1 MRTGWLETAF
11 SPFPLGSLGTGT
23 GSQVRAAPVTIGF
36 HSKTLGGD
44 APRRGSSVTGM
55 RTPRLLVTLPAL
67 ALSAL
72 LLGGCAAA
80 ATSESAS
87 DSGGM
92 PGFEEGVGA
101 PIVDEATDGGNLES
115 QPGDGDRAVITT
127 GYLYVTVEAPL
138 EAAAEAVAIVE
149 SAGGRVDG
157 RQEFAPRE
165 SSVLSDAGGAEL
177 ELRIPAD
184 RLTATLE
191 RLQELGEVEELQLS
205 SSDVTREVQDI
216 DARVTALRSSIT
228 RLLELQDAAATVEDL
243 IALETAISDRQAQLE
258 SYEAQQRYYA
268 EQVGLSTVTLVL
280 GSTEVAPVDEPDTF
294 LSGLVTGWEAL
305 VSFASGLLVVVG
317 VLLPWVLALGL
328 IGLAALLI
336 VRAAVRRRA
345 ASEVSAPSGADH
357 AD

>member
-1 MRTGWLETAF
+1 MRAAARETAF

-23 GSQVRAAPVTIGF
+23 GSRPLAPSVTIGF

-44 APRRGSSVTGM
+44 APMPGSSVTGM

-80 ATSESAS
+80 ATNESAS

-101 PIVDEATDGGNLES
+101 PIVDESTGDLDS
-115 QPGDGDRAVITT
+115 QPDGGDRAVITT

-138 EAAAEAVAIVE
+138 EAAAEAVEIVE
-149 SAGGRVDG
+149 AAGGRVDG

-177 ELRIPAD
+177 VLRIPAE

-191 RLQELGEVEELQLS
+191 KLKELGEVEELQLS

-228 RLLELQDAAATVEDL
+228 RLLALQDAAATVEDL

-305 VSFASGLLVVVG
+305 VGFGSGLLVVVG
-317 VLLPWVLALGL
+317 VLLPWVLVLGL
-328 IGLAALLI
+328 LGLAVLLI

-345 ASEVSAPSGADH
+345 TPAVSAPSGVDDAD
-357 AD
+357 

>member
-1 MRTGWLETAF
+1 M
-11 SPFPLGSLGTGT
+11 P
-23 GSQVRAAPVTIGF
+23 
-36 HSKTLGGD
+36 
-44 APRRGSSVTGM
+44 GSSVTGM
-55 RTPRLLVTLPAL
+55 RTPRLLVSLPAL

-72 LLGGCAAA
+72 LLSGCAAA
-80 ATSESAS
+80 ATNESAS

-92 PGFEEGVGA
+92 PGFEEEVGA
-101 PIVDEATDGGNLES
+101 PIVDEATDGGDLES

-138 EAAAEAVAIVE
+138 EAAAEAVEIVE

-177 ELRIPAD
+177 VLRIPAE

-191 RLQELGEVEELQLS
+191 RLKELGEVEELQLS

-228 RLLELQDAAATVEDL
+228 RLLALQDAAATVEDL

-258 SYEAQQRYYA
+258 SYEAQQRSYA

-305 VSFASGLLVVVG
+305 LGFGSGLLVVIG

-328 IGLAALLI
+328 IGLAVLLI

-345 ASEVSAPSGADH
+345 AAAVSAPSGVDDAD
-357 AD
+357 